1 MTGAYIWGGPYI
13 QVAYIWWGGLISRW
27 LEVHTD
33 NFLRLDLFYM
43 HRAGV
48 HICCI

>member
-1 MTGAYIWGGPYI
+1 M
-13 QVAYIWWGGLISRW
+13 VGGLISRW